1 MSFWGGAKEN
11 MRKSVVLAVCYAV
24 FAVAVIAW
32 ALLAGE
38 AYLLLLSA
46 YAALMALIV
55 YFNRDRSDT
64 GKKSP
69 KMGDS
74 ES

>member
-1 MSFWGGAKEN
+1 

-32 ALLAGE
+32 ALFAGE

-46 YAALMALIV
+46 YAALMAVIV

>member
-1 MSFWGGAKEN
+1 